1 MQNIDPCFSA
11 RPAPLTPVIEST
23 IPPVRS
29 IPPAST
35 SGARASPAAVTWQ
48 PGVALVEPLT
58 GMTLLWVPP
67 GTFLMGSSKTP
78 GTPGY
83 DREAYDAEKPA
94 HPVTLTQGFYIAQ
107 HPVTNAAYQ
116 RYVRA
121 TGAPEPGPC
130 SAPVSTAM

>member
-1 MQNIDPCFSA
+1 M
-11 RPAPLTPVIEST
+11 
-23 IPPVRS
+23 
-29 IPPAST
+29 
-35 SGARASPAAVTWQ
+35 
-48 PGVALVEPLT
+48 EPLT

-121 TGAPEPGPC
+121 TGAPEPAAWQNRRFNDP
-130 SAPVSTAM
+130 AQPVVTVS